1 MKLYLIDIYIYLLFY
16 INNMHLA
23 LQHLVHVKY
32 NDHKKLIIVDI
43 FSSNV
48 NYCLKI
54 SEYCLF

>member
-1 MKLYLIDIYIYLLFY
+1 
-16 INNMHLA
+16 MHLA